1 MSNLN
6 SDIITLESNDP
17 MSREST
23 NMITESGQTETK
35 EKPHPDLVAI
45 EDSFKTLETSEEEA
59 YKVLTAIAATNEVS
73 IPWSELRIMMNRIIS
88 KQSRIM
94 DPKIHDNVLRSE
106 IDKITINISQILGT
120 LRDCPFTIQRAC
132 ELIVNPNHHYKTYV
146 KYLRAFEKIITVTS
160 SWKDFVNKSTDNNTT
175 QNEANQIKASFIFD
189 NVEIQTESLEYE
201 DDEQMEIVETPKTNG
216 AHQHTTEANELL
228 DVQTEEAAEKAQKK
242 EVTENGEGTIQQTV
256 ESQEAAEKTENA
268 LN

>member
-88 KQSRIM
+88 KVR
-94 DPKIHDNVLRSE
+94 
-106 IDKITINISQILGT
+106 
-120 LRDCPFTIQRAC
+120 
-132 ELIVNPNHHYKTYV
+132 
-146 KYLRAFEKIITVTS
+146 KYL
-160 SWKDFVNKSTDNNTT
+160 
-175 QNEANQIKASFIFD
+175 SFILP
-189 NVEIQTESLEYE
+189 SR
-201 DDEQMEIVETPKTNG
+201 
-216 AHQHTTEANELL
+216 
-228 DVQTEEAAEKAQKK
+228 
-242 EVTENGEGTIQQTV
+242 
-256 ESQEAAEKTENA
+256 
-268 LN
+268 